1 MPPLLMTSFRF
12 FLVALILV
20 PFNRIKRKQL
30 PLIAKLAVSFG
41 LMHFSLLFLGMTYT
55 DAGTAAMIVQ
65 LGTPFAM
72 IGAVIFLREG
82 ITPVKFAGVII
93 SLTGMVVLSGSP
105 TLSSYKGVIILLF
118 SALGW
123 AISNILIKHD
133 RSLSSAA
140 MSGWMSLF
148 ALPLTAMMSLLF
160 EKNQLVAI
168 HHASWHAW
176 FAIIYS
182 AVVCSVLAYS
192 LWYWLLR
199 KYEVNIIIPFTLLSP
214 AMAITLGVMFN
225 GDSLNWF
232 KAIGSLLIILGA
244 FLATC
249 TPVMFSR
256 LLPPWNR

>member
-1 MPPLLMTSFRF
+1 MPPLLMTTLRF

-20 PFNRIKRKQL
+20 PFTRIKRKQL
-30 PLIAKLAVSFG
+30 PLIAKLALSFG

-65 LGTPFAM
+65 LGTPFSM

-82 ITPVKFAGVII
+82 VTPVKFAGVLI

-133 RSLSSAA
+133 RSLTSAA

-148 ALPLTAMMSLLF
+148 ALPLTAMMSLIF

-168 HHASWHAW
+168 QHASWHAW
-176 FAIIYS
+176 FAILYS

-199 KYEVNIIIPFTLLSP
+199 KYEVNIIVPFTLLSP
-214 AMAITLGVMFN
+214 AMAIILGIMFN
-225 GDSLNWF
+225 GDSLDIF
-232 KAIGSLLIILGA
+232 KSLGSTLIIFGA
-244 FLATC
+244 LLAT
-249 TPVMFSR
+249 TGPEIFR
-256 LLPPWNR
+256 KHFPDQIR